1 MNYKELLEHCEQAI
15 KNDPKSPVIMLTLP
29 KINGEHYLKML
40 KNKGVTCEA
49 IQSILDNSFI
59 AIFDAY
65 KVKRWLFNNHFA

>member
-1 MNYKELLEHCEQAI
+1 MNYEELLEYCEQAI
-15 KNDPKSPVIMLTLP
+15 KKDSKCPVVMLTLP
-29 KINGEHYLKML
+29 KINGEHYLKMF

-65 KVKRWLFNNHFA
+65 KVKRWLFKNNFI